1 MSTYTERMK
10 NNTFAFN
17 HAVAFFFHCLFLE
30 HKAELNFI
38 WASVVSF
45 ICVITMKFAELRMFS
60 GVMVFACM
68 ASFSMAN
75 TDFGFFYTDIPDVE
89 AINGLFV
96 SLNFPDLRGWVAVG
110 GDPCLDNWEGVNC
123 VLMNITSL
131 KLSGKNLGGNLENSL
146 GLFASIIDI
155 DLSNNS
161 IGGSIPSVLPP
172 NLLNLSLDKNNL
184 SGAIP
189 DAFELMTSL
198 TNLDL
203 SANNLSGQ
211 LPPSFGN
218 LSSINS
224 LHLQNNTLTGVLDV
238 LQDIPLLDLNVEN
251 NLFSGPIPVKLL
263 KVPNFRKDGNP
274 FNTTVISSPPLAF
287 PPLSVTEP
295 GSAETPK
302 GPGYSPTALQA
313 QKPEK
318 IKAVYTS
325 KRAIMVTV
333 SVVVVVLVVVGSC
346 LLLLACFKRRQA
358 NNNGVEKP
366 NNIQV
371 EKVPKGLV
379 ATLRDQF
386 QLDKKKLEKSL
397 KLRDEH
403 VIDMTRVPTRSRNT
417 MEHDIDAKFIPLQ
430 PPPPPPPC
438 LPGNKVIGNL
448 VVHEEICTRSS
459 SIKSLTSTSSVK
471 IFSIATLQQYTN
483 SFSEEKLLGKGTFGS
498 VYNAELPDGKLL
510 AVKKLNNMATRQQTD
525 EEFIDLVSSIS
536 KIRHAN
542 IVELVGYCNEHGQR
556 FLVHEFC
563 LMGTLHDA
571 LHVDTE
577 IHSKLSWN
585 ARVRIALG
593 AARALQ
599 YLHEVCQ
606 PPIVHQNFR
615 SGNILLDD
623 KLAACVSDCGLAHLS
638 SGYAS
643 ELAGRLLS
651 SNGYAAPEFELGSYT
666 CKSDI
671 YSFGVVMLELLTG
684 RKSYDKSL
692 SRFEQSLVQWAS
704 SRLHDIDS
712 LSGMVDT
719 TLNGAYTAKAL
730 SRFADI
736 IARCVQAEPEFR
748 PGMSE
753 IVQDLLHMI

>member
-1 MSTYTERMK
+1 MK
-10 NNTFAFN
+10 
-17 HAVAFFFHCLFLE
+17 V
-30 HKAELNFI
+30 AEL
-38 WASVVSF
+38 
-45 ICVITMKFAELRMFS
+45 KMFS
-60 GVMVFACM
+60 RFMVIAFV
-68 ASFSMAN
+68 ASFSFAN
-75 TDFGFFYTDIPDVE
+75 SDFGFVYTDIRDVE
-89 AINGLFV
+89 AMNGLFV

-131 KLSGKNLGGNLENSL
+131 KLSGKNLGGTLENSL

-172 NLLNLSLDKNNL
+172 TLLNLSLDKNNL

-203 SANNLSGQ
+203 SGNNLSGQ

-224 LHLQNNTLTGVLDV
+224 LYLQNNTLTGVLDV

-287 PPLSVTEP
+287 PPLSSAMEP

-302 GPGYSPTALQA
+302 RPGYSPPALQT
-313 QKPEK
+313 QKPENVR
-318 IKAVYTS
+318 AVFTS
-325 KRAIMVTV
+325 KRAIVVAV
-333 SVVVVVLVVVGSC
+333 SVVVVVLVVVGSS
-346 LLLLACFKRRQA
+346 LLLFVCFKRRQA
-358 NNNGVEKP
+358 KKDAERSDAGAYNNGVKKP
-366 NNIQV
+366 SNIEV
-371 EKVPKGLV
+371 EKVPKDSV

-386 QLDKKKLEKSL
+386 QPDNKNMEKSL
-397 KLRDEH
+397 KLQDEH
-403 VIDMTRVPTRSRNT
+403 VIDLTRVPTRSRNT
-417 MEHDIDAKFIPLQ
+417 MEHDINANFIPLQ
-430 PPPPPPPC
+430 PPPPPCVPI
-438 LPGNKVIGNL
+438 NKVIGNS
-448 VVHEEICTRSS
+448 VVHAEICTRSS
-459 SIKSLTSTSSVK
+459 SIKSLKSTSSVK
-471 IFSIATLQQYTN
+471 IFTIATLQQYTN
-483 SFSEEKLLGKGTFGS
+483 SFSEENLLGKGTFGS

-542 IVELVGYCNEHGQR
+542 IVELVGYSNEHGQR
-556 FLVHEFC
+556 LLVHEFC
-563 LMGTLHDA
+563 VMGTLHDA

-585 ARVRIALG
+585 ARIRIALG

-623 KLAACVSDCGLAHLS
+623 KLNACVSDCGLAHLS

-684 RKSYDKSL
+684 RKSYDKSR
-692 SRFEQSLVQWAS
+692 SRIEQSLVQWAS
-704 SRLHDIDS
+704 SRLHDIDA
-712 LSGMVDT
+712 LSGMVDPS
-719 TLNGAYTAKAL
+719 LNGAYTAKAL

-736 IARCVQAEPEFR
+736 ISRCVQAEPEFR